1 MKIFNANIFSIL
13 KLCQAVCQIVFV
25 CFSALYNLV
34 FLEHFFVVKKRIFS
48 RKSEN
53 QKRWFLKKTYIFWL
67 IRFFITQMQRYS
79 LNASTYN
86 HETFEEPA
94 NTSNANNQQETVKQE
109 LFLFK
114 PKKTYIFK
122 KKRIYVFYFWCQR
135 GDING
140 IGGLLPK
147 FKKHFPSFAPRW
159 ALQNGESKSM
169 RNSGSKG
176 LIWFDVQMS
185 VW

>member
-1 MKIFNANIFSIL
+1 MANIR
-13 KLCQAVCQIVFV
+13 
-25 CFSALYNLV
+25 

-114 PKKTYIFK
+114 PKKTYIF
-122 KKRIYVFYFWCQR
+122 
-135 GDING
+135 
-140 IGGLLPK
+140 
-147 FKKHFPSFAPRW
+147 
-159 ALQNGESKSM
+159 
-169 RNSGSKG
+169 
-176 LIWFDVQMS
+176 
-185 VW
+185 